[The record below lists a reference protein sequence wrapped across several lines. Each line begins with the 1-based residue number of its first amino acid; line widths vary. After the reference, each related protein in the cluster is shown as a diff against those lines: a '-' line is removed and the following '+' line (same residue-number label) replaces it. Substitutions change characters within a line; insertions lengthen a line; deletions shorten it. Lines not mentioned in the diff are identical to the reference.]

1 MTPRLPQGLHRPMRI
16 GKGAF
21 ASVYRVRQ
29 ETLDRWVAVKIITES
44 DQLKREAIL
53 REGKTQAKLAMKHVP
68 QIYDAFEWKKKIYII
83 MQWIPG
89 VPLSLILPQN
99 PGDEDRF
106 ALADALVRILADLH
120 ALGYA
125 HRDLKPDNII
135 ISPDEGMYFVDFAF
149 AKNVRDG
156 QVSMEGKVKGT
167 PAYMAPELWRGEK
180 DTDYFRADIYS
191 AGLILKEIINQGRW
205 QPLIDNLTSV
215 HSEQRPASGQEL
227 LAQWENYAEVS
238 AKPDWHK
245 LASDLSRV
253 SMAKNLTAA
262 AKELIQA
269 KRYDEAYWL
278 LVESLENNPDN
289 AETIGLISSVGQQ
302 PKKSLKRNTMLY
314 AAAACILILLVLV
327 AIYSERKIVTPDNS
341 LTNGPA
347 TKYKVASLPGQ
358 PNASVQRSIA
368 QSLPFLTE
376 PISHDVLNG
385 RLYLVNYPEHGM
397 LVINGDRAVAPKNL
411 AHGIALPGSR
421 YSLSWLRTDSTILW
435 RERVTLLPFQKK
447 VINMPTHTTF

>member
-1 MTPRLPQGLHRPMRI
+1 MTPRLPKGLHRPMRI

-53 REGKTQAKLAMKHVP
+53 REGKTQAKLAMKHIP
-68 QIYDAFEWKKKIYII
+68 QIYDAFEWKKKIDII

-89 VPLSLILPQN
+89 VPLSLILQQN
-99 PGDEDRF
+99 PSDEDRF
-106 ALADALVRILADLH
+106 TLAGALVRILADLH

-135 ISPDEGMYFVDFAF
+135 ISPDDGMHFVDFAF
-149 AKNVRDG
+149 AKNVQDG

-167 PAYMAPELWRGEK
+167 PAYMAPELWRGERN
-180 DTDYFRADIYS
+180 TDFFRADLYS
-191 AGLILKEIINQGRW
+191 AGLILKEIQQQGRW

-215 HSEQRPASGQEL
+215 HPEQRPASGQEL
-227 LAQWENYAEVS
+227 LAQWENLMEVS
-238 AKPDWHK
+238 TEPDWHK
-245 LASDLSRV
+245 LAGDLSRE
-253 SMAKNLTAA
+253 SIAENLTAA

-289 AETIGLISSVGQQ
+289 AETLELISSVGQQ
-302 PKKSLKRNTMLY
+302 PKKSFKRNTMLY
-314 AAAACILILLVLV
+314 AAAACILILMVL
-327 AIYSERKIVTPDNS
+327 AAMYSERKTVTPDNS
-341 LTNGPA
+341 LTNGPV
-347 TKYKVASLPGQ
+347 TKYKVAALPGQ
-358 PNASVQRSIA
+358 PNALVQRNIA

-376 PISHDVLNG
+376 PISHDELNG
-385 RLYLVNYPEHGM
+385 KLYLVNYPDHGM
-397 LVINGDRAVAPKNL
+397 LVINGDTVVAPKNL
-411 AHGIALPGSR
+411 IHGIALPGSR
-421 YSLSWLRTDSTILW
+421 YSLSWLRPDSTILW

-447 VINMPTHTTF
+447 VINMPKSTTY